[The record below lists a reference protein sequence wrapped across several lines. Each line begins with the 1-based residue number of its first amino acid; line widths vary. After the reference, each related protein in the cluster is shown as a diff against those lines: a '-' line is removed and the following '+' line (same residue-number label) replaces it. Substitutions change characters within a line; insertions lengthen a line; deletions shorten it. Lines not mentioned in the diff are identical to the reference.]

1 MKEEEK
7 KRKKKTKSKWE
18 TCVRWR
24 LESLSGIPGPGHQ
37 FLFSSSSFQILFCSQ
52 KKQKLVL
59 QQCQTWKCFFIFKK
73 SNRRGQGEMR
83 TEAEDLLGPFEQNSW
98 RYLSF
103 LLVVDGREPVVP
115 VSVKVPVNLW
125 KRHLRY
131 CQQPN
136 GSRYWPKEAARR
148 DIVTLRETT
157 HPRKKTFRFETANGQ
172 RRREMAVFRCRA
184 ALQLV
189 GLIALM
195 AATVPSD
202 SAAPSGSVRSSKMK
216 PPPIIPEESS
226 NKNRRSSGKS
236 LAFSSR
242 CFFYRCD
249 NLVTWRHTCLQ
260 TTEKTGPRRRPPPPS
275 PDYWLSPKVETT
287 GQLAIW
293 SCI

>member
-1 MKEEEK
+1 
-7 KRKKKTKSKWE
+7 
-18 TCVRWR
+18 
-24 LESLSGIPGPGHQ
+24 
-37 FLFSSSSFQILFCSQ
+37 
-52 KKQKLVL
+52 
-59 QQCQTWKCFFIFKK
+59 
-73 SNRRGQGEMR
+73 MR